1 VDSDQLQELKRHLSF
16 LTDRAVELQYQ
27 RQPGLWPPYGEV
39 GLEKSRRDMGY
50 HLTYL
55 IEALQAQAPH
65 LFIEYLHWV
74 QELFASLQ
82 FPEDVVLV
90 SLECLQQ
97 AMHELPQG
105 GAEAR
110 PALELLAQARMQ
122 LIQEKRET
130 PSYLTGDRPVDQLAR
145 EYLAALLRADR
156 RAASQMILDAWRNG
170 VSIKQLY
177 REVFERTQREI
188 GRLWQTNRISVAQEH
203 YCTAATQMIMSQ
215 LYPYLFT
222 GERKDRRAITCCV
235 SGELHELGARMVSD
249 YLEMEGWDSYFFG
262 ANTPLESLVRSVSD
276 LKPHLVAIS
285 ATMTFHVSRVAEVI
299 RALRAEQG
307 GESLRILVGG
317 YAFNLAPDLWRT
329 LGADGY
335 APDAEGAVALAEN
348 LVGR

>member
-1 VDSDQLQELKRHLSF
+1 MESNQLQELKRHVSL
-16 LTDRAVELQYQ
+16 LAERAVELQYQ
-27 RQPGLWPPYGEV
+27 RQPGLWRPYGEV

-55 IEALQAQAPH
+55 LEALQAQTPA

-74 QELFASLQ
+74 QELFTSLQ

-90 SLECLQQ
+90 SLECLEQ
-97 AMHELPQG
+97 AMRELPPG
-105 GAEAR
+105 GAEMR
-110 PALELLAQARMQ
+110 PALELLAQARTHLM
-122 LIQEKRET
+122 QEKRET
-130 PSYLTGDRPVDQLAR
+130 PGYLTGDRPIDQLAR
-145 EYLAALLRADR
+145 DYLAALLRADR
-156 RAASQMILDAWRNG
+156 RAASQMVLNAWRNG
-170 VSIKQLY
+170 VSIKELY

-215 LYPYLFT
+215 FYPYLFT

-235 SGELHELGARMVSD
+235 SGELHEIGARMVSD

-262 ANTPLESLVRSVSD
+262 ANTPQESIVRSVAE

-285 ATMTFHVSRVAEVI
+285 ATMTFHVSRVAELI
-299 RALRAEQG
+299 RALRADKG
-307 GESLRILVGG
+307 GETLRILVGG

-335 APDAEGAVALAEN
+335 APDAEGALAVAER
-348 LVGR
+348 LVSR